1 MRLQYASTIDNFD
14 ELINSRMLARHFLGP
29 KPSPYVLCA
38 IAREEKSKCL
48 SFSTLVLLLPTLLL
62 TFCLWW
68 SFAGMTAKFNQKLY
82 AKLRA
87 KKNEPLS
94 SLAQKQPQAGKEVVE
109 TTASTPVAS
118 DPNAASLATFV
129 EEIIPRPKRACGSN
143 KGKSKVESNI
153 QDNAAT
159 TMGRAH
165 NVITLE
171 ELKGLNSVPSHK
183 LVIHHIRKLVQVHSR
198 TLSLS

>member
-1 MRLQYASTIDNFD
+1 MPLRKCVLWIRIHSLDLGIGSKLLTRPRSVSLIQVRRLALSILGRFVFMRLQYASTIDNFD

-94 SLAQKQPQAGKEVVE
+94 SLAQKQP
-109 TTASTPVAS
+109 
-118 DPNAASLATFV
+118 
-129 EEIIPRPKRACGSN
+129 
-143 KGKSKVESNI
+143 
-153 QDNAAT
+153 
-159 TMGRAH
+159 
-165 NVITLE
+165 
-171 ELKGLNSVPSHK
+171 
-183 LVIHHIRKLVQVHSR
+183 
-198 TLSLS
+198 